1 MAHTQKPVFVFRPNG
16 RVHLNRF
23 GGGGQFSRLL
33 ADELC
38 TSACKVC
45 TAVQACVLQSCDAYR
60 LPTPF
65 SCFPFT
71 SLLRHR
77 VPSHFKRSIPSWKPT
92 SVRMR
97 WILKGFACKCT
108 ENSNCHKCL
117 SARRPQPPWYF
128 YGQTYCTVLI
138 CLRFYWLSI
147 LVNCI
152 GRDFNVIYCQEKIIT
167 YFMLSFIS
175 ILIFVRNLVGI

>member
-1 MAHTQKPVFVFRPNG
+1 
-16 RVHLNRF
+16 
-23 GGGGQFSRLL
+23 
-33 ADELC
+33 
-38 TSACKVC
+38 
-45 TAVQACVLQSCDAYR
+45 VQACVLQSCGAYR

-71 SLLRHR
+71 SPSVRHR

-97 WILKGFACKCT
+97 WILKIFACKCT
-108 ENSNCHKCL
+108 ENSNWHKCL
-117 SARRPQPPWYF
+117 SARRPQPPWF
-128 YGQTYCTVLI
+128 SYGQTYCTVLI

-152 GRDFNVIYCQEKIIT
+152 GRHFNTLRTGLFKLFKRPFPGFFNNFNPLNAELNPICFAVI
-167 YFMLSFIS
+167 IS
-175 ILIFVRNLVGI
+175 SPFSPR